1 MSTGTDAMNADPA
14 VRPFHVDIAEEAIA
28 DLRRRIAAW
37 RPPEREPVD
46 DQSQGVQLATV
57 QDLANYWA
65 TDYDWRRCEAKLN
78 ALPQFTTEID
88 GLEVHFI
95 HVRSQHE
102 DALPLIVSH
111 GWPGSIIEQL
121 KIIEP
126 LTNPTG
132 HGGSASDAFDV
143 VIPSLPGYGFSG
155 KPVATGW
162 GPDRIA
168 RAWAELMQRLG
179 YTRFVAQGGDW
190 GTAISAAMARQA
202 PAGLAGIHVN
212 FAQMVPPDVL
222 GHIRNGD
229 PAPAALSD
237 AEKRAYEQVAFA
249 TYHRGYG
256 VIQGTRPQT
265 IGYSLAD
272 TPVGL
277 AAWLLDH
284 DTGTYEHLAQLFA
297 GQPYG
302 AITRDDWLDNTSLYW
317 LTNTPTSAA
326 RLYWQLAITG
336 RNFYGAADVSPGGSH
351 GVPGG
356 VCPRAAQLD
365 RECVPQPDLLQPS
378 RTRRPLRR
386 LGTTATVFGRVAHS
400 VPHTA
405 LKEAPHLKPTAKHR
419 ASTTADQSRRSAAR
433 RIV

>member
-1 MSTGTDAMNADPA
+1 
-14 VRPFHVDIAEEAIA
+14 
-28 DLRRRIAAW
+28 
-37 RPPEREPVD
+37 
-46 DQSQGVQLATV
+46 VQLATV

-65 TDYDWRRCEAKLN
+65 SEYDWRRCEAKLN

-88 GLEVHFI
+88 GLDVHFI
-95 HVRSQHE
+95 HVRSPQQ

-111 GWPGSIIEQL
+111 GWPGSVIEQL

-126 LTNPTG
+126 LTNPAE
-132 HGGSASDAFDV
+132 HGVIASDAFDV
-143 VIPSLPGYGFSG
+143 VIPSIPGYGFSG
-155 KPVATGW
+155 KPAAGW

-168 RAWAELMQRLG
+168 RAWAVLMERLG
-179 YTRFVAQGGDW
+179 YRRYVAQGGDW

-202 PAGLAGIHVN
+202 PQGLLGIHVS
-212 FAQMVPPDVL
+212 FAQMVPLVML
-222 GHIRNGD
+222 GHIRNGE
-229 PAPAALSD
+229 PAPADLSD
-237 AEKRAYEQVAFA
+237 AEKRAYGQVAFA

-317 LTNTPTSAA
+317 LTNTATSAA
-326 RLYWQLAITG
+326 RLYWQQAVTG
-336 RNFYGAADVSPGGSH
+336 KNFYAAADVSLPAAVTVFPQEYVQAPRSWTEQAYYNLIYFNEAEKGGHFAAWEQPQLFSEEL
-351 GVPGG
+351 
-356 VCPRAAQLD
+356 RAAF
-365 RECVPQPDLLQPS
+365 
-378 RTRRPLRR
+378 RTLR
-386 LGTTATVFGRVAHS
+386 
-400 VPHTA
+400 
-405 LKEAPHLKPTAKHR
+405 
-419 ASTTADQSRRSAAR
+419 
-433 RIV
+433 

>member
-1 MSTGTDAMNADPA
+1 MSTNPAGMNADPA
-14 VRPFHVDIAEEAIA
+14 VRPFHIGMAEEAIA

-57 QDLANYWA
+57 QALASYWA
-65 TDYDWRRCEAKLN
+65 TEYDWRRCEAKLN

-88 GLEVHFI
+88 GLDVHFI
-95 HVRSQHE
+95 HVRSAQQN
-102 DALPLIVSH
+102 ALPLIVSH

-126 LTNPTG
+126 LTNPTE

-155 KPVATGW
+155 KPAATGW
-162 GPDRIA
+162 GLDRIA
-168 RAWAELMQRLG
+168 RAWAVLMGRLG
-179 YTRFVAQGGDW
+179 YTRYVAQGGDW

-202 PAGLAGIHVN
+202 AEGLLGIHVN
-212 FAQMVPPDVL
+212 FAQMVPLEML

-229 PAPAALSD
+229 PAPAGLSD
-237 AEKRAYEQVAFA
+237 AEKAAYEQVALA
-249 TYHRGYG
+249 TYRRGYG

-284 DTGTYEHLAQLFA
+284 DATSYGHLAGLFA
-297 GQPYG
+297 GHPYG

-317 LTNTPTSAA
+317 FTNTATSAA

-336 RNFYGAADVSPGGSH
+336 QSFYAPADVSLPAAVTVFPEEYVQAPRSWTEQAYHKLIYFNQAERGGHFAAWEQPQLLSEEL
-351 GVPGG
+351 
-356 VCPRAAQLD
+356 RAAF
-365 RECVPQPDLLQPS
+365 
-378 RTRRPLRR
+378 RPLR
-386 LGTTATVFGRVAHS
+386 
-400 VPHTA
+400 
-405 LKEAPHLKPTAKHR
+405 
-419 ASTTADQSRRSAAR
+419 
-433 RIV
+433 